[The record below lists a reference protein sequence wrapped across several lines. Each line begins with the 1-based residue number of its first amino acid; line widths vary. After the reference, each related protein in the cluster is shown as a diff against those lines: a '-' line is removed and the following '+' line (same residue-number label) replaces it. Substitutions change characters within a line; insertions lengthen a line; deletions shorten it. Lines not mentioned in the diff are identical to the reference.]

1 MTSMEMDMDMDMIRD
16 RRRVCQT
23 MAASLFLPALG
34 VARAQVDSST
44 LPIRLV
50 VPYPPGG
57 FTDILARL
65 LAGPLGAK
73 LGCNIVVENRGGGA
87 GTIGTGYVVRSPADG
102 HTLVIVANDLAINET
117 LMAGHIPY
125 DARKDV
131 APVSQV
137 AWSPLV
143 LVVNPSFP
151 SRSVGE
157 LIALAK
163 ARPGSI
169 SFGSGGNSTGGHL
182 TLAMLNSRARIDITH
197 IPYRG
202 NGPAIR
208 DLLGGQFAGM
218 FVQYAVAKPYIAA
231 GTLRVLATPSA
242 QRMEALPDVPTI
254 AESGFA
260 GFSVMPWFGVA
271 APAGTPASVLAR
283 ISKEIAQ
290 VVHTPEVLTRLS
302 ELGAEAHTSSPA
314 EFAQLIDREIR
325 DWGALI
331 RKAGIKLE

>member
-1 MTSMEMDMDMDMIRD
+1 MSMIRN
-16 RRRVCQT
+16 RRLVCQT
-23 MAASLFLPALG
+23 VAASLFLPALST
-34 VARAQVDSST
+34 VHAQVGSST
-44 LPIRLV
+44 LPVRLV

-65 LAGPLGAK
+65 LAGPLGEK
-73 LGCNIVVENRGGGA
+73 LGCTVIVENRSGGA
-87 GTIGTGYVVRSPADG
+87 GTIGTSYVVRSPADG

-117 LMAGHIPY
+117 LMAGRVPY

-131 APVSQV
+131 APVAQV

-143 LVVNPSFP
+143 LVVNPKFP
-151 SRSVGE
+151 SRSIGE
-157 LIALAK
+157 LVAMAK
-163 ARPGSI
+163 AQPGKI

-182 TLAMLNSRARIDITH
+182 ALALLNSRAGIDITH

-202 NGPAIR
+202 NGPAIQ

-242 QRMEALPDVPTI
+242 HRMEARPDVPTI
-254 AESGFA
+254 AESGFP

-271 APAGTPASVLAR
+271 APAGTPESIVAR
-283 ISKEIAQ
+283 ISKEIAEI
-290 VVHTPEVLTRLS
+290 VHTPAVLSRLS
-302 ELGAEAHTSSPA
+302 DLGAEANTSSPA

-325 DWGALI
+325 DWGAVI
-331 RKAGIKLE
+331 RTARIKLE

>member
-1 MTSMEMDMDMDMIRD
+1 MSMFRN
-16 RRRVCQT
+16 RRLVCQT
-23 MAASLFLPALG
+23 LAASLFFPALSTS
-34 VARAQVDSST
+34 RAQGDSST
-44 LPIRLV
+44 LPVRLV

-65 LAGPLGAK
+65 LAGPLGEK
-73 LGCNIVVENRGGGA
+73 LGCTVIVENRSGGA

-117 LMAGHIPY
+117 LMAKRLPY

-131 APVSQV
+131 APVAQV

-151 SRSVGE
+151 VRSVGE
-157 LIALAK
+157 LIAMAK
-163 ARPGSI
+163 SHPGTI

-182 TLAMLNSRARIDITH
+182 ALAMLNSRAGIDIIH

-202 NGPAIR
+202 NGPAIQ

-218 FVQYAVAKPYIAA
+218 FIQYAVAMPYIAA
-231 GTLRVLATPSA
+231 GKLRVLATPSP

-254 AESGFA
+254 AEFGLA

-271 APAGTPASVLAR
+271 APAGTPAPVVAR
-283 ISKEIAQ
+283 ISKEIAE
-290 VVHTPEVLTRLS
+290 VVHTPRVLTRLS

-331 RKAGIKLE
+331 RKAGISLE

>member
-117 LMAGHIPY
+117 LMAGHIPTTR
-125 DARKDV
+125 ARTWRR
-131 APVSQV
+131 SRRSHGRR
-137 AWSPLV
+137 WSSSSIRRFRV
-143 LVVNPSFP
+143 D
-151 SRSVGE
+151 RSV
-157 LIALAK
+157 
-163 ARPGSI
+163 
-169 SFGSGGNSTGGHL
+169 N
-182 TLAMLNSRARIDITH
+182 
-197 IPYRG
+197 
-202 NGPAIR
+202 
-208 DLLGGQFAGM
+208 
-218 FVQYAVAKPYIAA
+218 
-231 GTLRVLATPSA
+231 
-242 QRMEALPDVPTI
+242 
-254 AESGFA
+254 
-260 GFSVMPWFGVA
+260 
-271 APAGTPASVLAR
+271 
-283 ISKEIAQ
+283 
-290 VVHTPEVLTRLS
+290 
-302 ELGAEAHTSSPA
+302 
-314 EFAQLIDREIR
+314 
-325 DWGALI
+325 
-331 RKAGIKLE
+331 

>member
-1 MTSMEMDMDMDMIRD
+1 
-16 RRRVCQT
+16 
-23 MAASLFLPALG
+23 MAASVFLPALG
-34 VARAQVDSST
+34 TARAQADASSE
-44 LPIRLV
+44 PVRLV

-57 FTDILARL
+57 FTDILARM

-73 LGCNIVVENRGGGA
+73 LGSNVVVENRSGGA
-87 GTIGTGYVVRSPADG
+87 GTIGTSYALRSPADG
-102 HTLVIVANDLAINET
+102 RTLLIVANDLAINET
-117 LMAGHIPY
+117 LMAGRIPY

-131 APVSQV
+131 APVAQV

-151 SRSVGE
+151 GRSVGE

-163 ARPGSI
+163 ARPGTI
-169 SFGSGGNSTGGHL
+169 NFGSGGNSTGGHL
-182 TLAMLNSRARIDITH
+182 TLAMLNSRAGIDITH
-197 IPYRG
+197 VPYRG
-202 NGPAIR
+202 NGPAIQ

-231 GTLRVLATPSA
+231 GTLRALATPSA
-242 QRMEALPDVPTI
+242 QRLKALPDVPTI

-271 APAGTPASVLAR
+271 APAGTPAPVVAR

-290 VVHTPEVLTRLS
+290 VVHTPAVLARLA
-302 ELGAEAHTSSPA
+302 ELGAEATTSSPA

-331 RKAGIKLE
+331 RKAGIKLD

>member
-1 MTSMEMDMDMDMIRD
+1 MNRD
-16 RRRVCQT
+16 RRRVCQAL
-23 MAASLFLPALG
+23 AASLFFPLG
-34 VARAQVDSST
+34 TSRAQDFSNA
-44 LPIRLV
+44 PIRLV

-65 LAGPLGAK
+65 LAAPLGAR
-73 LGCNIVVENRGGGA
+73 LGANVIVDNRSGGA
-87 GTIGTGYVVRSPADG
+87 GTIGTSYVVRSPADG
-102 HTLVIVANDLAINET
+102 RTLVVVANDLAINET
-117 LMAGHIPY
+117 LMAGRVPY

-131 APVSQV
+131 AAIAQV

-143 LVVNPSFP
+143 LVVNPKFP

-157 LIALAK
+157 LVAAAK
-163 ARPGSI
+163 ARPGKI

-182 TLAMLNSRARIDITH
+182 ALALLNSRAGIDITH

-202 NGPAIR
+202 NGPAMQ

-242 QRMEALPDVPTI
+242 HRMEAMPDVPTI

-260 GFSVMPWFGVA
+260 GFSVMPWFGIA
-271 APAGTPASVLAR
+271 GPAGTPAPVLAR

-290 VVHTPEVLTRLS
+290 VVHTPGVLTRLS

-314 EFAQLIDREIR
+314 EFEELIDREIR

-331 RKAGIKLE
+331 RTAGIKLE